1 MLVIFVVMMPMVY
14 LSGFAFPIENMPEV
28 IQYIT
33 YIIPLRYFITIL
45 RGVILKGIGFTELW
59 PQLTI
64 LFFMGIAI
72 LTMSTLRF
80 KKRLE

>member
-1 MLVIFVVMMPMVY
+1 MIAIFVVMMPMVY
-14 LSGFAFPIENMPEV
+14 LSGFAFPIENMPDI
-28 IQYIT
+28 IQLIT
-33 YIIPLRYFITIL
+33 YAIPLRYFITII
-45 RGVILKGIGFTELW
+45 RGVILKGIGFAELW

-64 LFFMGIAI
+64 LFLMGITI